1 MTAKEMKFF
10 GNVDGSATSGAVAV
24 LFSCCGGARA
34 AICALR
40 RSAAAPT
47 VRGPASAMLPVNFT

>member
-1 MTAKEMKFF
+1 MKFF

-24 LFSCCGGARA
+24 PFRCRGGARA

-40 RSAAAPT
+40 RSAAAPI
-47 VRGPASAMLPVNFT
+47 VRGPAGAMRPVNFT